1 MKNKV
6 TGGARFR
13 KEQMNKRFKMLAYF
27 GLTVIAFII
36 FGTASGDVLT
46 GLGFATMLPIGFEG
60 KTLMRGLGKGDGDEG
75 EKDPTEVIKQ
85 INADYK
91 AKHQELKDLVGKAAK
106 QEDIDK
112 VKSDLKELTEKR
124 IQASEDLV
132 KKQGDIIMKQGESIT
147 SMQNQIKSWQKSE
160 KGRASLKAALL
171 EAFKEKQSEIDELV
185 KDPTGQQKSLTLKV
199 AVDMGEQNTIGSGST
214 QVSMT
219 QNTGVISPIRTRE
232 LKYRAAVS
240 VGSISTERAL
250 WIEETDQQGTP
261 IFIGEGDEKT
271 QLSSLWVEKTES
283 VKKIAVYGKVT
294 TELMADLPQLVSY
307 IQNSM
312 LKRLDLK
319 AEDKLLYATGTGDD
333 PKGMDYFATAFAAP
347 SSVAAQIVAP
357 NEFDVLEAA
366 ALQSKEAHGLPD
378 TMFIHPGTMSKM
390 KLIKDQADRPVWKDY
405 VTIDG
410 SMKISGMTIVEST
423 AVTAGSFLGG
433 DTKVVNLLIREEL
446 GIQIGLNNN
455 DFIQN
460 KKTMLAEK
468 RVVQYVSANDTPV
481 LIKGTFAAGIAAL
494 TIT

>member
-60 KTLMRGLGKGDGDEG
+60 KTLARGLGKGDPEP
-75 EKDPTEVIKQ
+75 EPDPTEVIKQ

-219 QNTGVISPIRTRE
+219 QNTGV
-232 LKYRAAVS
+232 
-240 VGSISTERAL
+240 
-250 WIEETDQQGTP
+250 
-261 IFIGEGDEKT
+261 F
-271 QLSSLWVEKTES
+271 
-283 VKKIAVYGKVT
+283 
-294 TELMADLPQLVSY
+294 
-307 IQNSM
+307 
-312 LKRLDLK
+312 
-319 AEDKLLYATGTGDD
+319 LL
-333 PKGMDYFATAFAAP
+333 
-347 SSVAAQIVAP
+347 
-357 NEFDVLEAA
+357 
-366 ALQSKEAHGLPD
+366 
-378 TMFIHPGTMSKM
+378 
-390 KLIKDQADRPVWKDY
+390 
-405 VTIDG
+405 
-410 SMKISGMTIVEST
+410 
-423 AVTAGSFLGG
+423 
-433 DTKVVNLLIREEL
+433 
-446 GIQIGLNNN
+446 
-455 DFIQN
+455 
-460 KKTMLAEK
+460 
-468 RVVQYVSANDTPV
+468 
-481 LIKGTFAAGIAAL
+481 
-494 TIT
+494 